1 MLFVSTVKEIKTKV
15 YLKLQFKE
23 FNTTVTQKNHNQKLS
38 NAFALLSVRNNMNY
52 ILYLLHNKSYQVK
65 QDFYT
70 SRLDIWKKQI
80 RFFIEF
86 PKCHISFN
94 IYDSRG
100 HFDYFFFHTM
110 QYLMSNIKKISTLPT
125 TLYVQYFKTI

>member
-1 MLFVSTVKEIKTKV
+1 MTDSNSMLFVSTVKEIKTKV

-70 SRLDIWKKQI
+70 SRLDI
-80 RFFIEF
+80 
-86 PKCHISFN
+86 
-94 IYDSRG
+94 
-100 HFDYFFFHTM
+100 
-110 QYLMSNIKKISTLPT
+110 
-125 TLYVQYFKTI
+125 